1 MKETIKIISDI
12 AIDVYAKLGSGY
24 NEAVYDRAMQ
34 VGLRQAGI
42 KYESQ
47 KVVELLY
54 LDHYVGEGYADII
67 VDAGKGKKIVVE
79 LKATG
84 SKLGVPEKRQL
95 LNYMELKGIKHGL
108 LINFT
113 QPGKNTEE
121 TELDIMPVKQ

>member
-1 MKETIKIISDI
+1 MKQTIKTISNI
-12 AIDVYAKLGSGY
+12 AKDVYAKLGSGY
-24 NEAVYDRAMQ
+24 NEVVYDRAMQ

-67 VDAGKGKKIVVE
+67 VNAGKGQKIALE
-79 LKATG
+79 LKAT
-84 SKLGVPEKRQL
+84 SAKLAVPEKRQL
-95 LNYMELKGIKHGL
+95 KNYMELTGIKQGL

-121 TELDIMPVKQ
+121 TELDIVPVK